1 MKKKFTTAAYAIAM
15 TGNGVGTRG
24 KFRLGAVL
32 VHKNSIVSVGTNS
45 YKTHPLMAPRTEWPF
60 LHAEQ
65 RAIVRA
71 GVDNCEGLDLYIA
84 RVLKNNNLAL
94 SKPCDV
100 CTELIKEVGI
110 KNVYYYKSVLNLDQI
125 KNIYSY
131 NKNFSN
137 E

>member
-1 MKKKFTTAAYAIAM
+1 MKKKFITAAHAVAM
-15 TGNGVGTRG
+15 TGNGVGMRS

-45 YKTHPLMAPRTEWPF
+45 YKTHPLMRKRTEWPF

-65 RAIVRA
+65 HAIIRA

-84 RVLKNNNLAL
+84 RVLKNNTLAL

-100 CTELIKEVGI
+100 CAELIREVGI
-110 KNVYYYKSVLNLDQI
+110 KRTF
-125 KNIYSY
+125 YSTDAGEGKY
-131 NKNFSN
+131 
-137 E
+137 ELY